1 MGACVSRCLQP
12 WLEPQDPKTLRSFS
26 AQYRE
31 RRLSIEVDAPYV
43 DDSDDDSAPLA
54 QLNWVTT
61 PDQEAI
67 DSRQKRNERTHESES
82 HKGRHL
88 EDEED
93 CRSEEF
99 EDAYYEATKA
109 AARATELAKE
119 RAKTEQTLRDFGNSS
134 QQAVLSMTGG
144 ASLGDWLTEPD
155 GAGNAGG
162 TEGSAQQELEDFELF
177 LESVKKR
184 SLSQSSQRS
193 LDSARNG
200 LELLGAKSS
209 SGRTDNFTRFE
220 DSVMPPATAA
230 Q

>member
-1 MGACVSRCLQP
+1 
-12 WLEPQDPKTLRSFS
+12 
-26 AQYRE
+26 
-31 RRLSIEVDAPYV
+31 V

-93 CRSEEF
+93 CRPEEF

-200 LELLGAKSS
+200 LEFLGAKSS